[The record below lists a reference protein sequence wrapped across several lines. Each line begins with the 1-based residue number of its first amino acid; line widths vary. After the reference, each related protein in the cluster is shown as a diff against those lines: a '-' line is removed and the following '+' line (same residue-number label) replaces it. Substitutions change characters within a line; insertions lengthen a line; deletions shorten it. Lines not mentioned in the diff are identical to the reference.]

1 MNSLAMTDSLL
12 LVVTF
17 LIAIGAKYPPSI
29 RIAAGLFA
37 AAACL
42 GVLSFTGVL
51 PLPTMHS
58 FFSGLGATAAYPLLA
73 VTFLFSGS
81 VLTNQWRF
89 SSIFAVIAGALG
101 LVASALEFG
110 IWGNAVALISVAA
123 LVLRSIISRD
133 AMATVGAV
141 SLLAAVILFALN
153 VSFASLLKPGDFL
166 HIFMALGLGLLGSR
180 ARFIRLAP
188 RLPQP

>member
-42 GVLSFTGVL
+42 GVLRFTGVL

-73 VTFLFSGS
+73 VTFLFSSS

-89 SSIFAVIAGALG
+89 SSIFALG

-133 AMATVGAV
+133 ALATVGAV

>member
-1 MNSLAMTDSLL
+1 MNSLAITDSLL
-12 LVVTF
+12 FFVTL
-17 LIAIGAKYPPSI
+17 LIAVGPKYPPSI
-29 RIAAGLFA
+29 RLAAGLFA

-42 GVLSFTGVL
+42 GVLRFTGVL
-51 PLPTMHS
+51 SLPTMHA

-73 VTFLFSGS
+73 ATFLFSGS
-81 VLTNQWRF
+81 VLANRWRF

-123 LVLRSIISRD
+123 LVLRSIITRD
-133 AMATVGAV
+133 ALATVGGV
-141 SLLAAVILFALN
+141 SLLAAVVLFALN

-166 HIFMALGLGLLGSR
+166 HLFMALGLALLGFS
-180 ARFIRLAP
+180 ARVKAAHKV
-188 RLPQP
+188 

>member
-110 IWGNAVALISVAA
+110 IWGNAIALISVAA

-133 AMATVGAV
+133 ALATVGAV

>member
-110 IWGNAVALISVAA
+110 LWGNAVALISVAA

-133 AMATVGAV
+133 ALATVGAV

>member
-42 GVLSFTGVL
+42 GVLRFTGVL

-73 VTFLFSGS
+73 VTFLFSDS

-110 IWGNAVALISVAA
+110 IWGNAVAIISVAA

-133 AMATVGAV
+133 ALATVGAV

>member
-42 GVLSFTGVL
+42 GVLGFTGVL

-133 AMATVGAV
+133 ALATVGAV

>member
-42 GVLSFTGVL
+42 GVLRFTGVL

-73 VTFLFSGS
+73 VTFLFSGFRAYQS
-81 VLTNQWRF
+81 MAFLEYLRRYCRRTWPRGKRARVWSLGECGRAYLGSRARLAIDYFSRRIGNSWR
-89 SSIFAVIAGALG
+89 G
-101 LVASALEFG
+101 
-110 IWGNAVALISVAA
+110 VAA
-123 LVLRSIISRD
+123 C
-133 AMATVGAV
+133 TAV
-141 SLLAAVILFALN
+141 VLFALN

-166 HIFMALGLGLLGSR
+166 HLFMALGLGLLGLR
-180 ARFIRLAP
+180 ARVKVA
-188 RLPQP
+188 QTV

>member
-42 GVLSFTGVL
+42 GVLRFTGVL

-58 FFSGLGATAAYPLLA
+58 GRCPGWA
-73 VTFLFSGS
+73 
-81 VLTNQWRF
+81 WRTMPR
-89 SSIFAVIAGALG
+89 AGAD
-101 LVASALEFG
+101 
-110 IWGNAVALISVAA
+110 AA
-123 LVLRSIISRD
+123 
-133 AMATVGAV
+133 GA
-141 SLLAAVILFALN
+141 F
-153 VSFASLLKPGDFL
+153 
-166 HIFMALGLGLLGSR
+166 R
-180 ARFIRLAP
+180 
-188 RLPQP
+188 

>member
-1 MNSLAMTDSLL
+1 MNSLAISDSLL
-12 LVVTF
+12 FLVAF
-17 LIAIGAKYPPSI
+17 LIAIRAKYPPSI
-29 RIAAGLFA
+29 RIAAGLFS

-42 GVLSFTGVL
+42 GVLRFTEVL

-58 FFSGLGATAAYPLLA
+58 FFSGLGATTAYPLLA

-89 SSIFAVIAGALG
+89 SCIFAVIAGALG
-101 LVASALEFG
+101 LVASALELG

-133 AMATVGAV
+133 ALATVGAV
-141 SLLAAVILFALN
+141 SLLTAVVLFALN
-153 VSFASLLKPGDFL
+153 VSFATLLKPGDFL
-166 HIFMALGLGLLGSR
+166 HLFMALGVGLLGLR
-180 ARFIRLAP
+180 ARVEMA
-188 RLPQP
+188 QTA

>member
-133 AMATVGAV
+133 ALATVGAV

-166 HIFMALGLGLLGSR
+166 HILMALGLGLLGSR

>member
-133 AMATVGAV
+133 ALATVGAV

>member
-73 VTFLFSGS
+73 VTFLFSDS

-133 AMATVGAV
+133 ALATVGAV